1 MAAPPD
7 EENPMAAL
15 TAPMRQ
21 VFEEWKALGGKAYD
35 TLPLADA
42 RRQPGLLEAYRSLL
56 GKQQRQAPASRVSVA
71 VEDRTY
77 EGPGGAQPLR
87 LYCPD
92 NAAPNGGVTL
102 FLPGGGW
109 VFGGIERYESSAIAL
124 ARKSGAIVASASY
137 RQAPEHRFPAAHEDA
152 WAAWLWLI
160 AHAGEF
166 GADPKK
172 LAIAGEGS
180 GANLAAGV
188 MLRARD
194 RGQQKP
200 LHQVL
205 IYPFAGTE
213 TNNYSYNA
221 YGKAQPF
228 GRPQAQW
235 LLKQLTADTNTL
247 KDGRLNLGNNELKG
261 LPRSTVITA
270 EIDPLMFE
278 GKLYAHKLDSEGVP
292 TRFQNFEGV
301 MHDFFGMDA
310 LLPEARQ
317 AQATAAE
324 QLEAAF
330 RNAGREG

>member
-7 EENPMAAL
+7 ESNPMAAL

-21 VFEEWKALGGKAYD
+21 VLDEWKALGGKPFES
-35 TLPLADA
+35 LPLAEA
-42 RRQPGLLEAYRSLL
+42 RRQPGLLEAFRSLL
-56 GKQQRQAPASRVSVA
+56 GKQQRPAAASRVNVA
-71 VEDRTY
+71 REDLTY
-77 EGPGGAQPLR
+77 DSAGGPQPLR
-87 LYCPD
+87 LYRPD
-92 NAAPNGGVTL
+92 TATPNGGVTL
-102 FLPGGGW
+102 YLHGGGW
-109 VFGGIERYESSAIAL
+109 VFGGVDRYDSSALAL
-124 ARKSGAIVASASY
+124 ARKSGALVASASY
-137 RQAPEHRFPAAHEDA
+137 RQAPEHRFPAAHDDA
-152 WAAWLWLI
+152 WAAWRWLSS
-160 AHAGEF
+160 HAAGF

-180 GANLAAGV
+180 GGNLAAWV
-188 MLRARD
+188 TLRARD
-194 RGQQKP
+194 EGLQKP

-205 IYPFAGTE
+205 IHPFAGTDL
-213 TNNYSYNA
+213 NNYSYNA
-221 YGKAQPF
+221 YGRAQPF
-228 GRPQAQW
+228 GKAQVQW
-235 LLKQLTADTNTL
+235 LLKQLTTDAGAL
-247 KDGRLNLGNNELKG
+247 KDRRLNLGNNELKG
-261 LPRSTVITA
+261 LPRTTVITA
-270 EIDPLMFE
+270 EIDPVMFE